1 MAKGEA
7 NGKSSTLSYY
17 KITIGYP
24 DRLCGPPVNMNFR
37 VFDPRGVTRINFTCQ
52 LIKFGPIT
60 VEIKLV
66 IIKFPYNARFDWLKQ
81 RTLSENKE
89 QVNDIK
95 LAFKFLL
102 RNFDKFDP
110 N

>member
-1 MAKGEA
+1 MGESYFKQA
-7 NGKSSTLSYY
+7 AETCRSNSIVLILFYSLCSTGLFY
-17 KITIGYP
+17 
-24 DRLCGPPVNMNFR
+24 F
-37 VFDPRGVTRINFTCQ
+37 
-52 LIKFGPIT
+52 
-60 VEIKLV
+60 

-81 RTLSENKE
+81 RTLSENKV

-102 RNFDKFDP
+102 PNFDKFDP

>member
-1 MAKGEA
+1 MFQEYLV
-7 NGKSSTLSYY
+7 S
-17 KITIGYP
+17 
-24 DRLCGPPVNMNFR
+24 RLN
-37 VFDPRGVTRINFTCQ
+37 TAINVLLLTF
-52 LIKFGPIT
+52 
-60 VEIKLV
+60 

-81 RTLSENKE
+81 RTLSENKV

-102 RNFDKFDP
+102 QNFDKFDP

>member
-1 MAKGEA
+1 MVPSFKNTA
-7 NGKSSTLSYY
+7 
-17 KITIGYP
+17 
-24 DRLCGPPVNMNFR
+24 
-37 VFDPRGVTRINFTCQ
+37 
-52 LIKFGPIT
+52 LIFP
-60 VEIKLV
+60 EISFIQYF

-81 RTLSENKE
+81 RTLSENKV

-95 LAFKFLL
+95 LASKFLL